1 MLCLAKLAQ
10 ASPQSV
16 LHHRASCGKL
26 QQGENGSLRKR
37 QTSPACNITL
47 YILES
52 CSPYLLPILAGAS
65 PPLDPMVP
73 GLFLCGHSSTLVA
86 ATWQELLHGKVFH
99 CAGTECGT
107 CKQYWVSSET
117 NQISS
122 SPKRYLGDTE
132 EILYSKVLSNE
143 IIERH

>member
-10 ASPQSV
+10 ASPRSV
-16 LHHRASCGKL
+16 LHHRASCRKL
-26 QQGENGSLRKR
+26 WRGENDSLRKG

-65 PPLDPMVP
+65 PPLDPVVP
-73 GLFLCGHSSTLVA
+73 RLFLYGHSSTLVA
-86 ATWQELLHGKVFH
+86 ATWQELLHGKVFL

-122 SPKRYLGDTE
+122 CPKRYLGDTE
-132 EILYSKVLSNE
+132 EILYSKVLSN
-143 IIERH
+143 